1 MPSREPHGRVGTT
14 STRSSDLGSVG
25 DAMARRRRAPIKI
38 KKANRGKLR
47 RSTGTKKG
55 KKIPVS
61 TLRRLKKSKNPT
73 TRKRANFAL
82 NARKWKK
89 TGRRRKR

>member
-1 MPSREPHGRVGTT
+1 
-14 STRSSDLGSVG
+14 
-25 DAMARRRRAPIKI
+25 MARSKIYI

-47 RSTGTKKG
+47 KAAGAKKG
-55 KKIPVS
+55 QKIPVS
-61 TLRRLKKSKNPT
+61 KLRKMKNSKNPK

-89 TGRRRKR
+89 GGRRRR